1 MQPEQLREG
10 DKNVYCPIN
19 STTGRHCRC
28 GNMKST
34 YSISWLELSG
44 FRKKS
49 GVQQFCS
56 RSSESALFASTTLL
70 VGLVQFR
77 LHENVWTE
85 NFLTQPPLLV
95 VSRHLFALSFKVK
108 GICFEQP
115 AKKLKSL
122 NFSSFN
128 MQINF
133 ATNEQPCPYLDFPHF
148 TSLFTECY

>member
-1 MQPEQLREG
+1 M
-10 DKNVYCPIN
+10 V
-19 STTGRHCRC
+19 SV
-28 GNMKST
+28 
-34 YSISWLELSG
+34 
-44 FRKKS
+44 KKT
-49 GVQQFCS
+49 GVQPREFDHGGNF
-56 RSSESALFASTTLL
+56 APDPVNPLFMPLL

-133 ATNEQPCPYLDFPHF
+133 ATNEQPCPYLAVNESLI
-148 TSLFTECY
+148 TSRWNKRVKLI